1 MSFTVAILGRPN
13 VGKSTLFN
21 RLAGRSLA
29 LVDDTPGVTRD
40 RREGEGRIADL
51 KFRLIDTAGLE
62 EAAPET
68 LGGRMRAQTQSALD
82 EADIAMFVIDARA
95 GLTPADRDF
104 ARWLRRSG
112 KPIILVA
119 NKAEGRQAIAE
130 ADDAYALGLGDPVA
144 ISAQHGEGLGEL
156 YERLRPFMVDAD
168 EAEAGPEPGAE
179 KPLQLAIVGRPN
191 VGKST
196 LVNRLLGEERMLTG
210 PEPGITR
217 DAIAIE
223 WRWRAHPIRLID
235 TAGMRRRSRIDDRLE
250 RLSTADTRRAVGFA
264 GTVIL
269 VLDALQP
276 LERQDLTIANM
287 VADEGRALV
296 LALNKWDAVVDR
308 AAVLKRVRERL
319 ETALPQL
326 QGVPLIPVS
335 GLTGVGLEKLMDA
348 VFAADAVWNRRVP
361 TPALNRWLAAI
372 QERHPPP
379 LVGARRLRL
388 RYMTQVNTRPP
399 SFALFASRPGELPE
413 SYRRYLVNML
423 RQHFELPGT
432 PIRMMLRKGE
442 NPYAED

>member
-1 MSFTVAILGRPN
+1 MNFTVAIMGRPN

-21 RLAGRSLA
+21 RLAGRPLA

-40 RREGEGRIADL
+40 RREADGRIADL

-68 LGGRMRAQTQSALD
+68 LGGRMRAQTESALA
-82 EADIAMFVIDARA
+82 EADVALLVIDARS
-95 GLTPADRDF
+95 GVTPLDRHF
-104 ARWLRRSG
+104 ARWLRRGG
-112 KPIILVA
+112 KPVILVA
-119 NKAEGRQAIAE
+119 NKAEGRQALAQLDE
-130 ADDAYALGLGDPVA
+130 AYALGLEEPVA
-144 ISAQHGEGLGEL
+144 ISALNGEGLGEL
-156 YERLRPFMVDAD
+156 YERLQAYAGEADA
-168 EAEAGPEPGAE
+168 EQNPAEPPEE

-217 DAIAIE
+217 DAIAID
-223 WRWRAHPIRLID
+223 WAWNGRTIRLVD
-235 TAGMRRRSRIDDRLE
+235 TAGLRRRSRVEDRLE

-264 GTVIL
+264 GTVIV

-287 VADEGRALV
+287 VAEEGRALV
-296 LALNKWDAVVDR
+296 LALNKWDAVSNR
-308 AAVLKRVRERL
+308 EETLKRVRERL

-326 QGVPLIPVS
+326 QGVALVPVS
-335 GLTGVGLEKLMDA
+335 GLKGSGLDKLMQA
-348 VFAADAVWNRRVP
+348 VFAADEVWNRRVP
-361 TPALNRWLAAI
+361 TAALNRWLAMI

-399 SFALFASRPGELPE
+399 SFALFASKPGELPE
-413 SYRRYLVNML
+413 SYRRYLINAL
-423 RQHFELPGT
+423 REDFELPGT

-442 NPYAED
+442 NPYKTD